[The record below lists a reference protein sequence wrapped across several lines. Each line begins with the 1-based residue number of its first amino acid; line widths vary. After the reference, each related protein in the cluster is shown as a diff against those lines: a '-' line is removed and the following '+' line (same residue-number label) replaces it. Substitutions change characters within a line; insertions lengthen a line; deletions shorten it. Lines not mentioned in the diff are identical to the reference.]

1 MTLMVIGILLWIGA
15 HLFKRVMPEARAS
28 LGNKGQGLVALTL
41 LASVVLMV
49 VGYRAAPFVNVWVPP
64 SYLTHVNNLLVLVGI
79 WAMSPA
85 GTKGMLLSRV
95 RHPMLMG
102 FRLWALAHL
111 LVNGDQASIVLFG
124 GLLAWGVIEVVVIN
138 RAEPDWTRRKDGSLA
153 KDGMFFAA
161 SIVLLTVIGYVHSLV
176 GPSPFPG

>member
-15 HLFKRVMPEARAS
+15 HLFKRVMPEARAA
-28 LGNKGQGLVALTL
+28 LGSKGQGLVAVTL

-49 VGYRAAPFVNVWVPP
+49 VGYRGAEFVNVWFPP

-85 GTKGMLLSRV
+85 GTKGLLLSRV

-102 FRLWALAHL
+102 FRLWAVAHL
-111 LVNGDQASIVLFG
+111 LVNGDMASIVLFG

-138 RAEPDWTRRKDGSLA
+138 RAEPDWSRRKDGSLA
-153 KDGMFFAA
+153 KDGMFFVA
-161 SIVLLTVIGYVHSLV
+161 SIVLLAAIGYVHGLV